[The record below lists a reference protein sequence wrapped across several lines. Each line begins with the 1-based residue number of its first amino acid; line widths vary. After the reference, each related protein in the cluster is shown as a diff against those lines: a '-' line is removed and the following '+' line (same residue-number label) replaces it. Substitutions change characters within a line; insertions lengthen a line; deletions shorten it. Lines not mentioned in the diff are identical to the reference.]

1 MADNPISSFI
11 TAIVIIIFGVLYV
24 VSPIDLLP
32 GPIDDVIVAV
42 LSAIASVKKFAE
54 SINQI
59 PRLLIGVIALIVI
72 LIVTVICCKIFG

>member
-11 TAIVIIIFGVLYV
+11 TAIVIIIFGVLYA

>member
-1 MADNPISSFI
+1 M
-11 TAIVIIIFGVLYV
+11 GVLYA

-59 PRLLIGVIALIVI
+59 PKLLIGVIALIVI
-72 LIVTVICCKIFG
+72 LIVTVICCKIFGWSSEK